1 MATSFKRPHA
11 GTATLSSRDPA
22 AGHHRTTPP
31 LETPRHSRASLC
43 RLLWGH
49 CPFLLGPGKHK
60 VLFVPSK
67 ALFPQL
73 YVSSAGCMLGLMA
86 TSSKW
91 AYATFRST
99 EARAPALQQ
108 SAAYPYFRR
117 RHSNTVLSHLCGIS
131 GSWFAQGLFEP
142 LSFSGGYGV

>member
-1 MATSFKRPHA
+1 MATSFKGPHA
-11 GTATLSSRDPA
+11 GTATLSSPDPA
-22 AGHHRTTPP
+22 AGHRRTTPP

-49 CPFLLGPGKHK
+49 CTFLLGPGKHK

-73 YVSSAGCMLGLMA
+73 YVSSAGSMLGLTA

-99 EARAPALQQ
+99 EARAPAP
-108 SAAYPYFRR
+108 AA
-117 RHSNTVLSHLCGIS
+117 VDC
-131 GSWFAQGLFEP
+131 
-142 LSFSGGYGV
+142 

>member
-1 MATSFKRPHA
+1 MEVMKIMATSFKRPHA

-49 CPFLLGPGKHK
+49 CPFLRGPGKHK

-73 YVSSAGCMLGLMA
+73 YVSSAGCMLGLWLPPPNGLM
-86 TSSKW
+86 
-91 AYATFRST
+91 
-99 EARAPALQQ
+99 P
-108 SAAYPYFRR
+108 
-117 RHSNTVLSHLCGIS
+117 HSDLLKP
-131 GSWFAQGLFEP
+131 EP
-142 LSFSGGYGV
+142 LPCSSRRLTHTSAGGTQTQSCLISVGYLGPGLHKVCLSL